1 MYLLEKGIGTLASF
15 CIISRHST
23 LCSLGRSVGRSLSVS
38 TCNAYEPNNQMHNLS
53 KDDNALA
60 QKAPSPPPLPMPSSH
75 ALRCI
80 SCGGKKIGIL
90 MDIPV
95 PCASQNTHPFA
106 FIVVVVVVKA
116 RTSNLFSAVLK
127 FAPSGRE

>member
-23 LCSLGRSVGRSLSVS
+23 LCSLGRSLARSHSVS

-60 QKAPSPPPLPMPSSH
+60 QKAPSTPPLPICAAYH
-75 ALRCI
+75 VVE
-80 SCGGKKIGIL
+80 KKS
-90 MDIPV
+90 V
-95 PCASQNTHPFA
+95 F
-106 FIVVVVVVKA
+106 
-116 RTSNLFSAVLK
+116 
-127 FAPSGRE
+127 